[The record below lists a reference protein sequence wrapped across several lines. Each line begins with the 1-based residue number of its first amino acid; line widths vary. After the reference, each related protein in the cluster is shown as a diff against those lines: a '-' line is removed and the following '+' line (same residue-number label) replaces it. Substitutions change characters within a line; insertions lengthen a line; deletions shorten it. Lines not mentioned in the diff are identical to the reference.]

1 MKSLLARYLQ
11 INDSS
16 VENWIEKLAPVVG
29 KKRFT
34 SEIHTHECVYMYR
47 YLLIIVYT
55 CTEFAI
61 DWQSFADAYCLLAN
75 AYGLINTGRIS
86 LSDYPL

>member
-34 SEIHTHECVYMYR
+34 SEIHTHECVYMYTDHCVHM
-47 YLLIIVYT
+47 Y
-55 CTEFAI
+55 
-61 DWQSFADAYCLLAN
+61 
-75 AYGLINTGRIS
+75 
-86 LSDYPL
+86 